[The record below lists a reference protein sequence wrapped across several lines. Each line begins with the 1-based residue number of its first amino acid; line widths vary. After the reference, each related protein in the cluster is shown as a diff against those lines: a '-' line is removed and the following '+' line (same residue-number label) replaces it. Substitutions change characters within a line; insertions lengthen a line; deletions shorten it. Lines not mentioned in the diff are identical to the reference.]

1 MLKINGN
8 MKEKLS
14 MIMSMV
20 IFGTIGIFVKY
31 IGLPSG
37 IIASF
42 RGVAG
47 AVVILLVMLLTG
59 RKMDLKAVKKK
70 LPVLLASGVAIGFNW
85 ILLFEAYRFTGIP
98 VATVCYYTAPII
110 VVIASSFVFK
120 EKLKSRQIMCVFIA
134 LVGVALVS
142 GLFQNNN
149 SKITGVFC
157 GLGAAVLY
165 ASVMIMN
172 KFMGGVESYERT
184 VIQLASAG
192 LVVLPYALFTKGDIS
207 FSPESAV
214 LLLIVGVVHTGI
226 AYLLY
231 FGAMKN
237 LKSQTVAILSYID
250 PASAIILSS
259 FVFMQL
265 PTAYELIG
273 VVLIMGA
280 AILSE
285 IRIKENKKYDKQT
298 D

>member
-1 MLKINGN
+1 MNMLKISGN

-14 MIMSMV
+14 IILSMV

-37 IIASF
+37 IIAAF
-42 RGVAG
+42 RGIAG
-47 AVVILLVMLLTG
+47 AAVILLVMLLTG
-59 RKMDLKAVKKK
+59 RKVDFKAVKKK
-70 LPVLLASGVAIGFNW
+70 LPVLLASGAAIGFNW

-110 VVIASSFVFK
+110 VVIASTFVFK
-120 EKLKSRQIMCVFIA
+120 ERLKAKQVICVFVA
-134 LVGVALVS
+134 LIGVALVS
-142 GLFQNNN
+142 GVFQSDS
-149 SKITGVFC
+149 SKITGVLC

-172 KFMGGVESYERT
+172 KFMGEVESYERT

-192 LVVLPYALFTKGDIS
+192 IVVLPYALFTMGDITFNLKS
-207 FSPESAV
+207 V
-214 LLLIVGVVHTGI
+214 MLLLVVGVVHTGF

-231 FGAMKN
+231 FGAMKK

-259 FVFMQL
+259 IVFMQL
-265 PTAYELIG
+265 PTVYELVG
-273 VVLIMGA
+273 VVLIMSA

-285 IRIKENKKYDKQT
+285 IRKKEKKYDK
-298 D
+298 

>member
-1 MLKINGN
+1 MLKISGN
-8 MKEKLS
+8 MKEKISMILS
-14 MIMSMV
+14 MA
-20 IFGTIGIFVKY
+20 IFGTIGIFVNY

-37 IIASF
+37 VIAAF
-42 RGVAG
+42 RGITG
-47 AVVILLVMLLTG
+47 AIVILLVMLLTG
-59 RKMDLKAVKKK
+59 RKVDLKSVKNK

-110 VVIASSFVFK
+110 VVIASTFVFK
-120 EKLKSRQIMCVFIA
+120 EKLKAKQIMCVIVA
-134 LVGVALVS
+134 LIGVALVS
-142 GLFQNNN
+142 GVFRSDS
-149 SKITGVFC
+149 SKITGVLC

-172 KFMGGVESYERT
+172 KFMGKVESYERT

-192 LVVLPYALFTKGDIS
+192 LVVLPYALFTMGDITFNPKS
-207 FSPESAV
+207 V
-214 LLLIVGVVHTGI
+214 MLLIVVGVVHTGF

-231 FGAMKN
+231 FGAIKK

-259 FVFMQL
+259 IVFVQL
-265 PTAYELIG
+265 PTVYEFIG
-273 VVLIMGA
+273 VVLIMSA

-285 IRIKENKKYDKQT
+285 IKKKEKQKYDE
-298 D
+298 